1 MYELYMKK
9 AYKVHLESED
19 ENYEKDRRKGHLQY
33 EALYQKW
40 LLWRQ
45 RDQNQHKKYYLEG
58 GMWVLGKSK

>member
-33 EALYQKW
+33 EALYQK
-40 LLWRQ
+40 
-45 RDQNQHKKYYLEG
+45 
-58 GMWVLGKSK
+58 